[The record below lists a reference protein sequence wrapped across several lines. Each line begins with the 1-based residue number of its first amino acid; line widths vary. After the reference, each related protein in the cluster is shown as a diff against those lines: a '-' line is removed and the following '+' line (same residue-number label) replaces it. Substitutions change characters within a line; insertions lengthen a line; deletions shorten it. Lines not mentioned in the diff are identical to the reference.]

1 MVHVVLI
8 SDAQNCNSVCLV
20 SELIHNQELKEKKK
34 GANILKLKCYSIYKH
49 GFL

>member
-20 SELIHNQELKEKKK
+20 SELIHNQELKEKE
-34 GANILKLKCYSIYKH
+34 GCQHLKAQMLQY
-49 GFL
+49 L